1 MSVRIP
7 PWVKRVGLTLV
18 GVTVLLVVL
27 DQVTNLIAIHKPKRL
42 HRAAR
47 KLAKQLNRIYL
58 WAIDRFDIDRNSESV
73 VVYHKGRKSER
84 EYATPLCVSR
94 CDEGF
99 IVGDYWGPTA
109 DWFRNLQTTPQA
121 RLRYQG
127 AYHDVAAE
135 VISIDEAH
143 RRLGGPSTCG
153 CWEQGRTE
161 QCVLLRP
168 ISTEETQQAHVGTT

>member
-1 MSVRIP
+1 MAVRVP
-7 PWVKRVGLTLV
+7 SGAKRVGLALV
-18 GVTVLLVVL
+18 GVVVLLVAI
-27 DQVTNLIAIHKPKRL
+27 DQAINLIAIHRPKRL
-42 HRAAR
+42 HAATR
-47 KLAKQLNRIYL
+47 TLFKPLNRLRL
-58 WAIDRFDIDRNSESV
+58 WAIDRFDIDRHSESV
-73 VVYHKGRKSER
+73 VVYHTGRTSGR

-99 IVGDYWGPTA
+99 VVGDYWGPTA
-109 DWFRNLQTTPQA
+109 DWFRNLKATPRA

-127 AYHDVAAE
+127 EYHEVDAE

-168 ISTEETQQAHVGTT
+168 RS